1 MSCTGADA
9 GRRREWLVS
18 GGHYCSSANENISS
32 KCSIGIDKFVD
43 RVHAAMGVAARELLS
58 SGENCDRIYIESD
71 ANYRLITSKD
81 IICANF
87 I

>member
-9 GRRREWLVS
+9 GRRRECGARGGITVQVLMKTFHPNVRLVLT
-18 GGHYCSSANENISS
+18 
-32 KCSIGIDKFVD
+32 KFVD
-43 RVHAAMGVAARELLS
+43 RVHVDGVAARELLS